1 MLLGR
6 VRDDADEILALVR
19 RAVAGADLVLISGGS
34 SAGARDLTRAV
45 VESLGEPGLLF
56 HGVAVRP
63 GKPTVVGAHR
73 GVPVFGLPGH
83 PISAMVI
90 FLVLVRPLLERL
102 LGIPPGE
109 GGVKVLARLTDNLP
123 SQAGRED
130 YYQVALRPAAGG
142 MEAVPVFRK
151 SGLVTAMVRG
161 RGMVRVAPEREGLE
175 VGRTRRGRPSRMS
188 DGGGRG
194 RRYLRR
200 LGADE
205 ARRLLFERL
214 CSGVAPHRASETV
227 PTPEALGR
235 VTAAAVG
242 AHHPAP
248 FYHSSAMDG
257 IALAAER
264 TYAASETA
272 PVRLAVPGDAFWV
285 DTGDPI
291 PQGCSVVVPSEE
303 LHWREDGSVEI
314 HGPSAPWEHVRVTGQ
329 EIATGEMVLP
339 SGWLIGPADIGSLL
353 AAGLTQVA
361 VAQRPWVLVLPTGT
375 ELIRPGAEL
384 EIGKVVEFN
393 SEVAAGMVRETGGVA
408 VIGEAVPDDLDRLRA
423 AIREGAAVYDIVVVL
438 AGSSAGSEDFTPR
451 AIELEGELIAHGINI
466 APGKPTALGIVGG
479 KPVIGL
485 PGFPVAAIVAARLFL
500 APLVRLLLG
509 LPEPVAPRLP
519 AVLPRAL
526 PSRLD
531 VREFIRVRLGRV
543 GQRTFA
549 YPLPRGSAAIFSWT
563 KAQGLVVIPEAVEG
577 LEAGAEVSVEIIR
590 EMPDLER
597 TVVLIGS
604 HDLLIDV
611 LEDELRARGVTL
623 LASATGS
630 LGGSARPARR
640 RGPPGDLAPDRP
652 GERDLQPHLRDQAP
666 RAAGDPAGR
675 ARLAPAGAD
684 GRPGQPEGGSRAGGT
699 WGATDVSFVNRQK
712 GSGSRVLLDY
722 RLAQAGIAPEQV
734 RGYRREEYTHWA
746 VAMAVQSGLT
756 DCGLGIYSA
765 AATMGLDFIPLEEEE
780 FDLLIPEEHMALPAV
795 QALLE
800 TTASERFRSR
810 VLALGGYR
818 FR

>member
-1 MLLGR
+1 M
-6 VRDDADEILALVR
+6 A
-19 RAVAGADLVLISGGS
+19 
-34 SAGARDLTRAV
+34 
-45 VESLGEPGLLF
+45 
-56 HGVAVRP
+56 
-63 GKPTVVGAHR
+63 
-73 GVPVFGLPGH
+73 
-83 PISAMVI
+83 
-90 FLVLVRPLLERL
+90 
-102 LGIPPGE
+102 
-109 GGVKVLARLTDNLP
+109 
-123 SQAGRED
+123 
-130 YYQVALRPAAGG
+130 
-142 MEAVPVFRK
+142 
-151 SGLVTAMVRG
+151 
-161 RGMVRVAPEREGLE
+161 
-175 VGRTRRGRPSRMS
+175 

-205 ARRLLFERL
+205 ARRLLFERMSVL
-214 CSGVAPHRASETV
+214 APQRAAETV

-235 VTAAAVG
+235 VTAAAIG

-272 PVRLAVPGDAFWV
+272 PVRLAVPGDAVWV

-291 PQGCSVVVPSEE
+291 PHGCTAVVPSEE

-353 AAGLTQVA
+353 AAGLTAVA
-361 VAQRPWVLVLPTGT
+361 VARRPRVLVLPTGT

-393 SEVAAGMVRETGGVA
+393 SEVVAGMVREAGGAA

-423 AIREGAAVYDIVVVL
+423 AVREGAAACDVVVVL

-451 AIELEGELIAHGINI
+451 AIELEGELLAHGVNI

-509 LPEPVAPRLP
+509 LPEPVAPRVP
-519 AVLPRAL
+519 AQLPRAV

-531 VREFIRVRLGRV
+531 VREFVRVRFGRV
-543 GQRTFA
+543 GERTFA

-563 KAQGLVVIPEAVEG
+563 KAQGLVEIPEGVEG

-590 EMPDLER
+590 NMPDLQR
-597 TVVLIGS
+597 TLVLIGS

-630 LGGSARPARR
+630 LGGLLALRDGVAHLATSHLIDPASGTYNRSYVAKHLGQR
-640 RGPPGDLAPDRP
+640 TIRQVGLVWRQQGLMVAPGNPKGIAGWGDL
-652 GERDLQPHLRDQAP
+652 
-666 RAAGDPAGR
+666 GR
-675 ARLAPAGAD
+675 
-684 GRPGQPEGGSRAGGT
+684 E
-699 WGATDVSFVNRQK
+699 DVSFVNRQK

-722 RLAQAGIAPEQV
+722 RLGQAGIAPERV

-746 VAMAVQSGLT
+746 VAMAVQSRLT

-780 FDLLIPEEHMALPAV
+780 FDLLIPEEHVALPAMH
-795 QALLE
+795 ALLE

>member
-1 MLLGR
+1 
-6 VRDDADEILALVR
+6 
-19 RAVAGADLVLISGGS
+19 
-34 SAGARDLTRAV
+34 
-45 VESLGEPGLLF
+45 
-56 HGVAVRP
+56 
-63 GKPTVVGAHR
+63 
-73 GVPVFGLPGH
+73 
-83 PISAMVI
+83 
-90 FLVLVRPLLERL
+90 
-102 LGIPPGE
+102 
-109 GGVKVLARLTDNLP
+109 
-123 SQAGRED
+123 
-130 YYQVALRPAAGG
+130 
-142 MEAVPVFRK
+142 
-151 SGLVTAMVRG
+151 
-161 RGMVRVAPEREGLE
+161 
-175 VGRTRRGRPSRMS
+175 MS
-188 DGGGRG
+188 DALAITPSAAGGGRG

-205 ARRLLFERL
+205 AQRLLFERVCTL
-214 CSGVAPHRASETV
+214 RPERAVETV
-227 PTPEALGR
+227 PTPEARGR

-242 AHHPAP
+242 ARHPAP
-248 FYHSSAMDG
+248 YYHSSAMDG

-264 TYAASETA
+264 TYAASETT

-291 PQGCSVVVPSEE
+291 PPGCTVVVPSEE
-303 LHWREDGSVEI
+303 LHWREDGGVEI

-339 SGWLIGPADIGSLL
+339 AGWLIGAADLGSLL
-353 AAGLTQVA
+353 AAGLTEVA
-361 VAQRPWVLVLPTGT
+361 VARRPTVFVLPTGT
-375 ELIRPGAEL
+375 ELIRPGAALEL
-384 EIGKVVEFN
+384 GKIVEFN
-393 SEVAAGMVRETGGVA
+393 SEVVAGLVREAGGTA
-408 VIGEAVPDDLDRLRA
+408 VIGDAVPDDLEVLRA
-423 AIREGAAVYDIVVVL
+423 TICAAAAVHDVVVVL

-451 AIELEGELIAHGINI
+451 AIELEGELVAHGVNI
-466 APGKPTALGIVGG
+466 APGKPTALGVVGG
-479 KPVIGL
+479 TPVIGL

-509 LPEPVAPRLP
+509 LRDPIAPRVS

-526 PSRLD
+526 ASRLD
-531 VREFIRVRLGRV
+531 VREFVRVRLGRV
-543 GQRTFA
+543 GERTLA

-590 EMPDLER
+590 EMPDLEH

-630 LGGSARPARR
+630 LGGL
-640 RGPPGDLAPDRP
+640 LA
-652 GERDLQPHLRDQAP
+652 LRDGVAHL
-666 RAAGDPAGR
+666 ATSHLIDPANGTYNRSYVAKHLGKR
-675 ARLAPAGAD
+675 AIRQVGLVWRQQGLMVAPGNPKGIAGWAD
-684 GRPGQPEGGSRAGGT
+684 LGRP
-699 WGATDVSFVNRQK
+699 DVSFVNRQK

-722 RLAQAGIAPEQV
+722 RLAQEGVAPEQV

-756 DCGLGIYSA
+756 DCGLGIRSA
-765 AATMGLDFIPLEEEE
+765 ALTMGLDFIPLEEEE
-780 FDLLIPEEHMALPAV
+780 FDLLILEEHAAQPSV

-800 TTASERFRSR
+800 TAASERFRRR